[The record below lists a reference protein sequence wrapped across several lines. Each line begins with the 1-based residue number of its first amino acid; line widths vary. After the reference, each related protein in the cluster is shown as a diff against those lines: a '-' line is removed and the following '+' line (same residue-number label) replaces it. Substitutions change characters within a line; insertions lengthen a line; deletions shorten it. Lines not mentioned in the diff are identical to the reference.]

1 MEVVFQ
7 FHLKFLS
14 PTDHFL
20 NNCTPPCAT
29 SKPIQDGIRYKFSN
43 VLLLGKYKILFSFIS
58 YAEQTDTVGKGATE
72 LGLQSMAG
80 KMFAFYRGPSF
91 YC

>member
-7 FHLKFLS
+7 FHLKSLS

-20 NNCTPPCAT
+20 NKCTPPCAT
-29 SKPIQDGIRYKFSN
+29 SRPIQDRIRYKLSN

-58 YAEQTDTVGKGATE
+58 YAGQTDTVGKGATY
-72 LGLQSMAG
+72 LGLQSMEG
-80 KMFAFYRGPSF
+80 KMFAFH
-91 YC
+91 